1 MPVKF
6 GQTSIRF
13 WFFLSL
19 SNYYCTICLYLVL
32 FELLCHLRG
41 KIETVFKKF
50 TLECCHVRQKHSK
63 LFLKQRFQDFLWHDR
78 FLFTVYKHIPIVR
91 LAQFLEK
98 GPSFQEFNL
107 RMLYPSVFKKTYK
120 YTQMFLGIIQSNLVI
135 RNGLIGNKL
144 VLRNHFL

>member
-50 TLECCHVRQKHSK
+50 TLECCHVRQKQSK

-78 FLFTVYKHIPIVR
+78 FLFTIYKHIPIVW
-91 LAQFLEK
+91 LAQFLKK

-107 RMLYPSVFKKTYK
+107 CSILLFAKKKYVYTLML
-120 YTQMFLGIIQSNLVI
+120 LGILKSKILLN
-135 RNGLIGNKL
+135 
-144 VLRNHFL
+144 